1 LWPWAKQGDPEQ
13 RTARE
18 SRCGQSKTTSGHGL
32 FYFAQ
37 RRKLSAFHFRGEG
50 DLRDC
55 ELSISL
61 TPSAAVFGA
70 ASGDAI
76 MQYDELL
83 TVEEAATRLKI
94 SKHTLNRWRV
104 TGEGPPFVKYGPRLV
119 RYLEAAL
126 TDWEK
131 RRTRRST
138 SDIGADASR

>member
-1 LWPWAKQGDPEQ
+1 M
-13 RTARE
+13 ARE
-18 SRCGQSKTTSGHGL
+18 SSRRRSATTSGHGS
-32 FYFAQ
+32 FHFSFWG
-37 RRKLSAFHFRGEG
+37 KLSAFQFPGEG
-50 DLRDC
+50 DLRAHQ
-55 ELSISL
+55 LSISL
-61 TPSAAVFGA
+61 TLSAADFGA
-70 ASGDAI
+70 GSGDAI

-138 SDIGADASR
+138 SDVGADTNGRLG